1 MIDLPRM
8 RRERRER
15 LLETMSTQGV
25 DALVL
30 LGQSNVSYATGAGVP
45 AADSG
50 RAGAQRTIA
59 IVTADGEAP
68 HVFTW
73 FPQLAPPD
81 VEVHGG
87 LAVELDAR
95 GLCAA
100 LPPGRIAFD
109 ELTVPVWSALR
120 GRELVDAASVLSA
133 AKVVKTAD
141 ELACIRR
148 AQEIN
153 EAAIADLF
161 DLVSPGVPSTALTG
175 RFLRRV
181 LDLGATANTVDPIWQ
196 VMPPRLADGP
206 SSVTGDLVF
215 PTVTTRRSLESGDV
229 VWVDTGLDYE
239 GYASDFGTTWY
250 VGGAPTAQQRKQFDR
265 WRAVVD
271 RALAAITP
279 GATAGDLV
287 RAAEAGEPRRPWLP
301 HLYLAHGLGTGN
313 AELPFVGTDLGSEFD
328 DGFVLAPGMVLVFE
342 PIIWEDGAGGYRA
355 EEIVAVTERGYELLS
370 APVEWAA

>member
-1 MIDLPRM
+1 
-8 RRERRER
+8 
-15 LLETMSTQGV
+15 
-25 DALVL
+25 
-30 LGQSNVSYATGAGVP
+30 
-45 AADSG
+45 
-50 RAGAQRTIA
+50 
-59 IVTADGEAP
+59 
-68 HVFTW
+68 
-73 FPQLAPPD
+73 
-81 VEVHGG
+81 
-87 LAVELDAR
+87 
-95 GLCAA
+95 
-100 LPPGRIAFD
+100 
-109 ELTVPVWSALR
+109 
-120 GRELVDAASVLSA
+120 
-133 AKVVKTAD
+133 
-141 ELACIRR
+141 
-148 AQEIN
+148 
-153 EAAIADLF
+153 
-161 DLVSPGVPSTALTG
+161 
-175 RFLRRV
+175 
-181 LDLGATANTVDPIWQ
+181 
-196 VMPPRLADGP
+196 MPPRLADGP

-250 VGGAPTAQQRKQFDR
+250 VGGAPTAQQRDQFDR